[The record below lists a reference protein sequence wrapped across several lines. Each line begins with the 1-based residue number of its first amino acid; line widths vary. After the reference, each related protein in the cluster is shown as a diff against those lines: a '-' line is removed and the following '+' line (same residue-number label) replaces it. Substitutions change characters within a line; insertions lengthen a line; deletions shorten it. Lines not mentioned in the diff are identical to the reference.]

1 MTMSNDK
8 YKIVEDVF
16 NDCEVCTDCQYFVHY
31 RGTPYEDITCS
42 ILDGPVNDPEF
53 CPGYKEY
60 SVSQNEMK
68 EALQ

>member
-1 MTMSNDK
+1 MTASDNK

-53 CPGYKEY
+53 CPGYEQYKNFTLGWWAE
-60 SVSQNEMK
+60 SE
-68 EALQ
+68 